1 MKVMQIM
8 LFTQIFLA
16 SSQAEA
22 RFLTPDPVKPSPN
35 AGQNFNR
42 YWYADNN
49 PVKNVDPDGRQTV
62 KIIEPKPMTPEAKN
76 TIENS
81 KTSVKLTADAI
92 KKGGTTQQVNNLKK
106 WNVTI
111 DATAKSAP
119 KTGGIAETQVGRVG
133 DSVVEINT
141 TYSQRINEVGEGS
154 GAIEVTGA
162 NTTKGD
168 AGLLV
173 VGLHEYAGH
182 GNIANGKI
190 VNPIAREKDAANSA
204 FKVLNNSGNA
214 DVATPAE
221 IKP

>member
-1 MKVMQIM
+1 MRLMQKMLLTLIM
-8 LFTQIFLA
+8 LST
-16 SSQAEA
+16 SQAEA
-22 RFLTPDPVKPSPN
+22 KFLTPDPVKPDPN
-35 AGQNFNR
+35 SGLNFNR
-42 YWYADNN
+42 YRYADNN
-49 PVKNVDPDGRQTV
+49 PIKNVDPDGRQTV
-62 KIIEPKPMTPEAKN
+62 KIIEPRPMTSDAKN

-119 KTGGIAETQVGRVG
+119 KTGGIAETQIGRVG

-154 GAIEVTGA
+154 GIIEVTGA
-162 NTTKGD
+162 TTTKGN

-173 VGLHEYAGH
+173 VGLHEFAGH

-214 DVATPAE
+214 DAATPAE